1 MSSSA
6 GVATG
11 RLARSLV
18 LIAFVTTVFLIIAA
32 NRLSGDVLQI
42 GFFSIGAVAF
52 VTAIT
57 SFLIAASQYE
67 SSTEL
72 RH

>member
-18 LIAFVTTVFLIIAA
+18 LIAFVTTVFLTIAA

-42 GFFSIGAVAF
+42 GIFSIGAVAF

-67 SSTEL
+67 SSTEV